1 MDRIIEK
8 KRGIQRKHFPYI
20 GVAVLS
26 VALIAWALLGG
37 QGKSLKVE
45 KQQQTISTVIQGEFK
60 DYVRLNGQVV
70 PIQVVQISPEE
81 GGIVREKVVEEGSRV
96 KKGDVIL
103 RLSNSSLDL
112 QILNSEAE
120 LAEKQ
125 NLLRNTQVAMQQ
137 DLLSNQ
143 TEQASLDMDVRRK
156 ERSFLQ
162 NQRLYEEKLISKELY
177 LQSKEDY
184 ELSRKKHQLI
194 TRRLA
199 QDSLYRTVQMEQM
212 EDNLDNMRKNV
223 LMVRDRKNKLEVR
236 SVIDGELGLLDV
248 ELGQSISAGQKV
260 GQINDLSAFR
270 IEAQIDEHY
279 IDRVKA
285 GLVASFA
292 REGKVYQLKVRK
304 VYPEVREGQFRTDFV
319 FVDERPENIRS
330 GQTYYL
336 NLELGKA
343 EQALL
348 VPRGTFFQATGGNW
362 IFVVDKE
369 GDKAYRRNI
378 RIGRQNPQFYEV
390 IEGLEPGEQVI
401 TSGYEPFRDHEMLR
415 LK

>member
-8 KRGIQRKHFPYI
+8 KRGIQRKHLPYI
-20 GVAVLS
+20 GIAVLS

-45 KQQQTISTVIQGEFK
+45 RQQQTISTVIQGEFK

-96 KKGDVIL
+96 KMGDVIL

-236 SVIDGELGLLDV
+236 SAIDGELGLLDV
-248 ELGQSISAGQKV
+248 ELGQSIAAGQKV
-260 GQINDLSAFR
+260 GQINDLSAFK

-336 NLELGKA
+336 NLELGKS